1 MKTIK
6 HIRLIQDTAS
16 LLFGGLVFLFW
27 GLYYPHHLHYHE
39 QLQLFL
45 LTPEYWTDKLGHPGG
60 VAEYLAEFLTQF
72 YFHAWI
78 GALILALALVALQRQ
93 VWSLARRAGAGEIV
107 FPLSFLPAI
116 VFWIFLCDEHAML
129 AALIS
134 TLLTLSTLM
143 GHQQVGQYTLPR
155 MLYTVLLLPLLYWLV
170 GGAFLILVV
179 IVTLRE
185 AVGARNRRGEKAP
198 LSARLGL
205 AATVALLGILA
216 PFLTQ
221 GLTQYPL
228 KALFLG
234 INYYR
239 FPEIYPNSLLLAL
252 ALSCLVPLI
261 MPPLSRLGRPT
272 ILSATQGLLLLAGG
286 YGIYSA
292 ADPHQEEILAY
303 DYLTRMKRW
312 QPIIRMAERKQPE
325 TPFTV
330 ACLNLALAKTGQ
342 LGDRMFHFYQNGYE
356 GLIPSFQRDFLYP
369 LSAAEVFYHLGMINT
384 SQRYTFEA
392 MEAIPDYKKSGRAY
406 VRLAETN
413 LINGQYAVAAKYL
426 RALTHTI
433 YYRRWALNAMSYL
446 NDEAKINAHPE
457 WGWLRQ
463 ARYTEDFLFSDTE
476 MENMLGLLLEHNP
489 KNRLAYEY
497 LMAYTLQK
505 RDLRHFMDYYPLGK
519 DLAYDHIPLAYQEA
533 LIFVWTQ
540 QHPNFQ
546 DLPWRISRSVLD
558 GVTEFAHIYM
568 GQKQNAEPTLRAKYG
583 KTYWYYLLFRK

>member
-1 MKTIK
+1 MKTIGN
-6 HIRLIQDTAS
+6 IRLIRGTTS
-16 LLFGGLVFLFW
+16 LLFGGLVLLFW
-27 GLYYPHHLHYHE
+27 GLYYPYHLHYHE

-45 LTPEYWTDKLGHPGG
+45 FTPDYWSDKLGHPGG
-60 VAEYLAEFLTQF
+60 IAEYLAEFLTQF
-72 YFHAWI
+72 YFHAWT
-78 GALILALALVALQRQ
+78 GALILAGALVILQRQ
-93 VWSLARRAGAGEIV
+93 IWWLARQTGANGISY
-107 FPLSFLPAI
+107 PLSFLPAMA
-116 VFWIFLCDEHAML
+116 FWIFLCDEHAML

-134 TLLTLSTLM
+134 TNLTLAALM
-143 GHQQVGQYTLPR
+143 GYRLIRRYTLPR
-155 MLYTVLLLPLLYWLV
+155 ILYVIVLLPLLYWIA
-170 GGAFLILVV
+170 GGAFLIFV
-179 IVTLRE
+179 ITVTIHE
-185 AVGARNRRGEKAP
+185 AIGTRNSQGRKAP
-198 LSARLGL
+198 VSARIGL
-205 AATVALLGILA
+205 AMTMALLGLLA
-216 PFLTQ
+216 PLLAQ
-221 GLTQYPL
+221 ELTQYPL
-228 KALFLG
+228 KSLFLG
-234 INYYR
+234 IDYYR
-239 FPEIYPNSLLLAL
+239 FPEIVPNSLLLAL
-252 ALSCLVPLI
+252 ALSCLVPLL
-261 MPPLSRLGRPT
+261 MPILSSKGRPMASLA
-272 ILSATQGLLLLAGG
+272 IQGLLLLWGG
-286 YGIYSA
+286 YGIYNATNS
-292 ADPHQEEILAY
+292 HQEEVLAY

-312 QPIIRMAERKQPE
+312 QPIIRMAERKQPM

-369 LSAAEVFYHLGMINT
+369 LSAAEIFYHLGMVNS

-413 LINGQYAVAAKYL
+413 LINGQYEVAAKYL

-446 NDEAKINAHPE
+446 NDEDKINAHPD

-463 ARYTEDFLFSDTE
+463 ARYTKDFLFSDTE

-505 RDLRHFMDYYPLGK
+505 RDLQHFMAYYPLGK
-519 DLAYDHIPLAYQEA
+519 ELGYDHIPLSYQEA

-546 DLPWRISRSVLD
+546 NLPWSISQNVLN
-558 GVTEFAHIYM
+558 GVTEFAHVYM
-568 GQKQNAEPTLRAKYG
+568 SQKQNAEPLLRAKYG
-583 KTYWYYLLFRK
+583 KTYWYYLLLRK

>member
-1 MKTIK
+1 MIK
-6 HIRLIQDTAS
+6 HIRLIRNTAS
-16 LLFGGLVFLFW
+16 LLFGVSVFLFW

-72 YFHAWI
+72 YFQAWI

-93 VWSLARRAGAGEIV
+93 IWSLAHRAGAKDIV
-107 FPLSFLPAI
+107 YPLSFLPAI

-129 AALIS
+129 ATLVSVLI
-134 TLLTLSTLM
+134 TLSTLI
-143 GHQQVGQYTLPR
+143 GYQHIQQYTLSR
-155 MLYTVLLLPLLYWLV
+155 ILYTIFLSPLLYWIA
-170 GGAFLILVV
+170 GGAFLIFVI
-179 IVTLRE
+179 IVTLSE
-185 AVGARNRRGEKAP
+185 TFGVRNNKGEKAP
-198 LSARLGL
+198 FGIRLSL
-205 AATVALLGILA
+205 AIAIALLGILTPLLA
-216 PFLTQ
+216 Q
-221 GLTQYPL
+221 GATQYPL
-228 KALFLG
+228 NALYLG
-234 INYYR
+234 VNYYR
-239 FPEIYPNSLLLAL
+239 FPDIFPNNLLLAM
-252 ALSCLVPLI
+252 ATCCLMPLCMPLI
-261 MPPLSRLGRPT
+261 SRWGHSTMLLT
-272 ILSATQGLLLLAGG
+272 TQGLILLIGG
-286 YGIYSA
+286 YGIYA
-292 ADPHQEEILAY
+292 TADSHQEEIMTY
-303 DYLTRMKRW
+303 DYLTRMKQW
-312 QPIIRMAERKQPE
+312 QPIIKMAKRKQPR

-342 LGDRMFHFYQNGYE
+342 LGDRMFQFYQNGNE

-369 LSAAEVFYHLGMINT
+369 LSAAEIFYHLGMINS

-413 LINGQYAVAAKYL
+413 LINGQYEVAAKYL

-433 YYRRWALNAMSYL
+433 YYRRWALNTISYL
-446 NDEAKINAHPE
+446 NNEVKINTHPD

-463 ARYTEDFLFSDTE
+463 ARYTDDFLFSDTE
-476 MENMLGLLLEHNP
+476 MENMLGLLLKHNP

-505 RDLRHFMDYYPLGK
+505 RDLQHFMTYYPLGK
-519 DLAYDHIPLAYQEA
+519 ELGYDHIPLSYQEA

-546 DLPWRISRSVLD
+546 NLPWSISKNVLD

-568 GQKQNAEPTLRAKYG
+568 RQKQNAEPLLRAKYG
-583 KTYWYYLLFRK
+583 QTFWYYLLFRK